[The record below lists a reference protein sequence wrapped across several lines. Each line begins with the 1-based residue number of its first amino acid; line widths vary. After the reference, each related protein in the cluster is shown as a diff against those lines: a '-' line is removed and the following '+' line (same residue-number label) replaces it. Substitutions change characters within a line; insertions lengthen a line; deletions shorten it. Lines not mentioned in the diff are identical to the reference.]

1 MGAGAQ
7 LTAEV
12 VVKERAGAQRQRV
25 ERRGNGQHPRRTL
38 RHVVRVFFVPF
49 IRHEAATLGKAV
61 CPAWRSSSR
70 AHLLIIRA
78 VCTEQQSRNQGLPP
92 G

>member
-25 ERRGNGQHPRRTL
+25 QRRGDGQYPRRTP

-49 IRHEAATLGKAV
+49 IRHDAATLWKG
-61 CPAWRSSSR
+61 R
-70 AHLLIIRA
+70 A
-78 VCTEQQSRNQGLPP
+78 P
-92 G
+92 GIEAELTSAFV